1 MPPTEDTI
9 PETPPEGEEDRAIW
23 MIRKLARSTL
33 GKTLNEEEARKL
45 FSVTKEKMTQAMS
58 EAKNHG

>member
-1 MPPTEDTI
+1 MPTEDTI

-33 GKTLNEEEARKL
+33 GKTLSEEEASQL
-45 FSVTKEKMTQAMS
+45 FYLTKEKMKAAMA
-58 EAKNHG
+58 EVKNHE